1 MHLGGN
7 RHWVPLSIKI
17 QIHFLHI
24 VCQTLFYITLKEY
37 LYENQV
43 MNDSNNVPL
52 PINNG
57 MQLCFQRTMK
67 KRFLGA
73 SCIIQVLRGDG
84 VWP

>member
-7 RHWVPLSIKI
+7 RHWVPLSFKI
-17 QIHFLHI
+17 QIHCLHI

-43 MNDSNNVPL
+43 VNNSNNVPL

-57 MQLCFQRTMK
+57 MQVCFQRAMNKDVSGSQLHYTSLM
-67 KRFLGA
+67 G
-73 SCIIQVLRGDG
+73 
-84 VWP
+84 